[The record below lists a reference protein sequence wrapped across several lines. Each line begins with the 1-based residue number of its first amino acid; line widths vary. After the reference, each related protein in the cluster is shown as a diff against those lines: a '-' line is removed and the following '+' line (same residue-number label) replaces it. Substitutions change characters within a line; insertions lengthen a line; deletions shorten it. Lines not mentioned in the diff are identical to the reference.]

1 MSDNTPPGDLPSA
14 ELRAFIYSCIDDV
27 EQVQILALLS
37 ESDQARSARRVAAEA
52 SLADSAA
59 RHHLESLAARGLV
72 SITVGQE
79 LTYRYAPKT
88 ANLRRY
94 GDELVTL
101 YRRAPLAILRLV
113 ATNLRP
119 SVKRIADA
127 FRLRDRE

>member
-1 MSDNTPPGDLPSA
+1 MDDSQPEELPSA
-14 ELRAFIYSCIDDV
+14 ELKAFIYSCIDDV

-37 ESDQARSARRVAAEA
+37 ASDQALPTRRVAQEA
-52 SLADSAA
+52 SLADTAA

-72 SITVGQE
+72 AITVAQE

-88 ANLRRY
+88 PALRRY
-94 GDELVTL
+94 GDELVAF
-101 YRRAPLAILRLV
+101 YRRAPMALLRVV
-113 ATNLRP
+113 ATNVRP